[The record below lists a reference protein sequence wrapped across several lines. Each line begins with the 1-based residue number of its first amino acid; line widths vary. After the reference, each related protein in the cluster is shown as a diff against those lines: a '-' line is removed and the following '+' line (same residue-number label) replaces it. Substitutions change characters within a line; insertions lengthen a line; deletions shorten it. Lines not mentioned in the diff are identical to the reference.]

1 MMACIV
7 VGAAVSLPA
16 LLGLHSGNLVALFL
30 LLPLMM
36 GITGLLGGF
45 NVSILPL
52 LYPAG
57 VRASGFNIGA
67 CSYMH
72 QVAFSNSRGLE
83 LVLAGCSAEA
93 VPGGKSVGGLLS
105 VCCCL

>member
-1 MMACIV
+1 
-7 VGAAVSLPA
+7 
-16 LLGLHSGNLVALFL
+16 
-30 LLPLMM
+30 M

-67 CSYMH
+67 LMLYMH
-72 QVAFSNSRGLE
+72 IMHASTGDRSQIV
-83 LVLAGCSAEA
+83 
-93 VPGGKSVGGLLS
+93 
-105 VCCCL
+105 